1 MDKDIKKSISAT
13 DKDAQYDEKAKNLLG
28 HKIILAHILVKTI
41 DEFKGMNPKD
51 VVQYIEGEP
60 YISRVPVDAG
70 STNVE
75 KEQDGEKVIGLN
87 TENSELNEGLARF
100 DIIFYVWMKD
110 GLSQV
115 IVNIEAQKAEPSA
128 YDIINRAVFYVSRM
142 ISSQKGR
149 EFVKSN
155 YNDIKRVY
163 SIWICMNMS
172 QNCMNY
178 IHFTQESVV
187 GTYQWKGDIALANIV
202 LIDLAEDLPEK
213 EERYELHRLLG
224 ALLSAKLNVDE
235 KFDIIGNEF
244 DIPLE
249 SDIRKDV
256 NDMCNLSQG
265 IKEQA
270 YAEGTENG
278 IVKGVAIGK
287 QEGITIGKQ
296 EGITIGKR
304 EGIAETIVKMYRK
317 GYEAEQISDI
327 LDMEVEEV
335 REIIENK

>member
-1 MDKDIKKSISAT
+1 
-13 DKDAQYDEKAKNLLG
+13 
-28 HKIILAHILVKTI
+28 
-41 DEFKGMNPKD
+41 
-51 VVQYIEGEP
+51 
-60 YISRVPVDAG
+60 
-70 STNVE
+70 
-75 KEQDGEKVIGLN
+75 
-87 TENSELNEGLARF
+87 
-100 DIIFYVWMKD
+100 
-110 GLSQV
+110 
-115 IVNIEAQKAEPSA
+115 
-128 YDIINRAVFYVSRM
+128 M

-149 EFVKSN
+149 EFVNSN

-202 LIDLAEDLPEK
+202 LIGLAEDLPEK

-224 ALLSAKLNVDE
+224 ALLSAKLDVDE

-244 DIPLE
+244 NIPLE

-270 YAEGTENG
+270 YVEGTENG
-278 IVKGVAIGK
+278 IAIGK

-304 EGIAETIVKMYRK
+304 EGIAETIIKMYRK

-327 LDMEVEEV
+327 LDMELDEIQ
-335 REIIENK
+335 EIIKNE

>member
-41 DEFKGMNPKD
+41 DEFKGMNPKGMNPKD
-51 VVQYIEGEP
+51 AVQYIEGEP

-87 TENSELNEGLARF
+87 TENSELNEGLVRF
-100 DIIFYVWMKD
+100 DIIFYVRMKD

-149 EFVKSN
+149 EFIKSN

-163 SIWICMNMS
+163 SIWLCMNMS

-187 GTYQWKGDIALANIV
+187 GTYQWKGDIDLANIV
-202 LIDLAEDLPEK
+202 LIGLAEDLPEK
-213 EERYELHRLLG
+213 EEKYELHRLLG
-224 ALLSAKLNVDE
+224 ALLSAKLDVNT
-235 KFDIIGNEF
+235 KLDIIGNEF

-270 YAEGTENG
+270 YVEGTENG
-278 IVKGVAIGK
+278 IAIGK
-287 QEGITIGKQ
+287 QEGI
-296 EGITIGKR
+296 
-304 EGIAETIVKMYRK
+304 AETIIKMYRK
-317 GYEAEQISDI
+317 RYDPAQISDL
-327 LDMEVEEV
+327 LDMELDEIQ
-335 REIIENK
+335 EIIENE

>member
-60 YISRVPVDAG
+60 YISTVPVDAG

-87 TENSELNEGLARF
+87 TENSELNEGLVRF
-100 DIIFYVWMKD
+100 DIIFYVRMKD

-149 EFVKSN
+149 EFVNSN

-163 SIWICMNMS
+163 SIWVCMNLS

-187 GTYQWKGDIALANIV
+187 GTYQWKGDIDLANIV
-202 LIDLAEDLPEK
+202 LIGLAKELPGQDK
-213 EERYELHRLLG
+213 KHELHRLLG
-224 ALLSAKLNVDE
+224 ALLSKKLSQNEKLNIIE
-235 KFDIIGNEF
+235 KEY

-249 SDIRKDV
+249 EALRKDV
-256 NDMCNLSQG
+256 SVMCNLSQG
-265 IKEQA
+265 IVDDTKAEIILNMFKKGYTLEQIA
-270 YAEGTENG
+270 DVTEKSISEIEK
-278 IVKGVAIGK
+278 IVKKEPAM
-287 QEGITIGKQ
+287 
-296 EGITIGKR
+296 
-304 EGIAETIVKMYRK
+304 A
-317 GYEAEQISDI
+317 
-327 LDMEVEEV
+327 
-335 REIIENK
+335 

>member
-1 MDKDIKKSISAT
+1 
-13 DKDAQYDEKAKNLLG
+13 
-28 HKIILAHILVKTI
+28 
-41 DEFKGMNPKD
+41 
-51 VVQYIEGEP
+51 
-60 YISRVPVDAG
+60 
-70 STNVE
+70 
-75 KEQDGEKVIGLN
+75 
-87 TENSELNEGLARF
+87 
-100 DIIFYVWMKD
+100 
-110 GLSQV
+110 
-115 IVNIEAQKAEPSA
+115 
-128 YDIINRAVFYVSRM
+128 
-142 ISSQKGR
+142 
-149 EFVKSN
+149 
-155 YNDIKRVY
+155 
-163 SIWICMNMS
+163 
-172 QNCMNY
+172 MNY

-187 GTYQWKGDIALANIV
+187 GTYQWKGDIDLANIV
-202 LIDLAEDLPEK
+202 LIGLAEDLPEK

-278 IVKGVAIGK
+278 LVKGVA
-287 QEGITIGKQ
+287 IGKQ

-327 LDMEVEEV
+327 LDMEVEEI

>member
-87 TENSELNEGLARF
+87 TENSELHEGLARF
-100 DIIFYVWMKD
+100 DIIFYVRMKD

-128 YDIINRAVFYVSRM
+128 YDIINRAVFYISRM

-149 EFVKSN
+149 EFVNSN

-163 SIWICMNMS
+163 SIWVCMNMS

-178 IHFTQESVV
+178 IHLTQESVV
-187 GTYQWKGDIALANIV
+187 GTYQWKGDIDLANIV
-202 LIDLAEDLPEK
+202 LIGLAEDLPEK
-213 EERYELHRLLG
+213 EEKYELHRLLG
-224 ALLSAKLNVDE
+224 ALLSAKLDVNT
-235 KFDIIGNEF
+235 KLDIIGNEF

-270 YAEGTENG
+270 HAEGL
-278 IVKGVAIGK
+278 
-287 QEGITIGKQ
+287 
-296 EGITIGKR
+296 
-304 EGIAETIVKMYRK
+304 AEAVIKLSKK
-317 GYEAEQISDI
+317 GYNAAQISDL
-327 LDMEVEEV
+327 LDMEVEKV
-335 REIIENK
+335 QKIIENE

>member
-1 MDKDIKKSISAT
+1 
-13 DKDAQYDEKAKNLLG
+13 
-28 HKIILAHILVKTI
+28 
-41 DEFKGMNPKD
+41 
-51 VVQYIEGEP
+51 
-60 YISRVPVDAG
+60 
-70 STNVE
+70 
-75 KEQDGEKVIGLN
+75 
-87 TENSELNEGLARF
+87 
-100 DIIFYVWMKD
+100 
-110 GLSQV
+110 
-115 IVNIEAQKAEPSA
+115 
-128 YDIINRAVFYVSRM
+128 M

-149 EFVKSN
+149 EFVNSN

-187 GTYQWKGDIALANIV
+187 GTYQWKGDIDLANIV
-202 LIDLAEDLPEK
+202 LIGLAEDLPEK

-265 IKEQA
+265 IVDDTKAEIILNMFKKGYTLEQIA
-270 YAEGTENG
+270 DVTEKSISEIEK
-278 IVKGVAIGK
+278 IVKKEPAM
-287 QEGITIGKQ
+287 
-296 EGITIGKR
+296 
-304 EGIAETIVKMYRK
+304 A
-317 GYEAEQISDI
+317 
-327 LDMEVEEV
+327 
-335 REIIENK
+335 